1 MLVGNLAYVSGQIPR
16 NPDGSLVTG
25 VVGTAGAD
33 EERGREAATAV
44 GLTMLATL
52 RSQLGSLDRVKR
64 VVKVSAFVASAPDFE
79 RQPAVCNALSEL
91 LIDVFGPA
99 GKSSRSAVGVAA
111 LPLGISVEAE
121 ALVEIEP

>member
-1 MLVGNLAYVSGQIPR
+1 MGNLAYVSGQIPR

>member
-1 MLVGNLAYVSGQIPR
+1 MGNLAYVSGQIPR

-64 VVKVSAFVASAPDFE
+64 VVKISAFVASAPDFE

>member
-1 MLVGNLAYVSGQIPR
+1 MGNLAYVSGQIPR

-25 VVGTAGAD
+25 VVGTSGAD